1 MRTYS
6 RQTSDVSFSR
16 QEKRF
21 RSELAGSV
29 HMPLL
34 SVLLIIFVIGG
45 GYLYFVNRSAVMGY
59 HLRTL
64 EKEISALKQE
74 NAELKISEADLRSLY
89 RIEASGEEL
98 HMQKLDTITYLE
110 ERESSALSASLPAS
124 PSLGGPVA
132 LK

>member
-6 RQTSDVSFSR
+6 RQTSDVSSLR
-16 QEKRF
+16 QMKGL

-34 SVLLIIFVIGG
+34 GVLLAIFVIGG
-45 GYLYFVNRSAVMGY
+45 GYLYSVNRSAVMGY

-110 ERESSALSASLPAS
+110 ER
-124 PSLGGPVA
+124 GPVA